1 MTDKPAAPAPAPAPA
16 APTPAAAPS
25 AAAAP
30 AAQVTAPVE
39 APAPTPSLADK
50 LGIDGATLRASK
62 DGIETVVVPAA
73 RFADAAKA
81 LRDGHGFVRF
91 IDLSVVDLVES
102 GRADRFEVYLLV
114 YSMKEKRHARL
125 QATTADKIPSV
136 TPLFAGAHNYER
148 EAFDL
153 FGVVFDGHPALT
165 RIMLPDGWQG
175 HPLRRDYDMPVE
187 PVDFTV
193 TRDLYNT

>member
-1 MTDKPAAPAPAPAPA
+1 MTDKPAAPAPAPAA
-16 APTPAAAPS
+16 PAAAGAP
-25 AAAAP
+25 AAAP
-30 AAQVTAPVE
+30 AAE
-39 APAPTPSLADK
+39 APPPPPSLADK
-50 LGIDGATLRASK
+50 LGIEGATLRASK

-73 RFADAAKA
+73 RFADAARA
-81 LRDGHGFVRF
+81 LRDQQGFIRF
-91 IDLSVVDLVES
+91 LDLSVVDLVES
-102 GRADRFEVYLLV
+102 GREDRFEVYLLV

-153 FGVVFDGHPALT
+153 FGVHFEGHPSLT
-165 RIMLPDGWQG
+165 RILMPDGWQG

>member
-1 MTDKPAAPAPAPAPA
+1 VAAPA
-16 APTPAAAPS
+16 

-30 AAQVTAPVE
+30 E
-39 APAPTPSLADK
+39 APPPPPSLADK
-50 LGIDGATLRASK
+50 LGIEGASLRASK
-62 DGIETVVVPAA
+62 DGIETVLVPAA

-81 LRDGHGFVRF
+81 LRDAQGFVRF
-91 IDLSVVDLVES
+91 LDLSVVDLVES

-165 RIMLPDGWQG
+165 RIMMPDGWQG
-175 HPLRRDYDMPVE
+175 HPLRRDYEMPFE